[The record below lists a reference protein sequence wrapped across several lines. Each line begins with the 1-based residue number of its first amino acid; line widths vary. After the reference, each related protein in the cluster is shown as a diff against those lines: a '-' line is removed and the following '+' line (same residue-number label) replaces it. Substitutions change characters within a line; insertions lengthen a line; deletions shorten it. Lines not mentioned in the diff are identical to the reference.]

1 MYTLKRRVPFYETDG
16 MKVVHHANYLRW
28 MEEAR
33 IEYLRAGGILLND
46 LMDNG
51 IVFPILD
58 LQIKYIKSAYNDDL
72 IRIDIYL
79 RKIDRVKMIFEY
91 KIYNDITDVLL
102 SEARTVGANSS
113 IETGKL
119 IRLSEAK
126 IQKLKEISKG
136 DRE

>member
-79 RKIDRVKMIFEY
+79 RKIDRVKMIFAY
-91 KIYNDITDVLL
+91 KIYNDITDELL

>member
-1 MYTLKRRVPFYETDG
+1 
-16 MKVVHHANYLRW
+16 
-28 MEEAR
+28 
-33 IEYLRAGGILLND
+33 
-46 LMDNG
+46 MDNG

-91 KIYNDITDVLL
+91 KIYNDITDELL

>member
-33 IEYLRAGGILLND
+33 IEYLRAGEILLND

-91 KIYNDITDVLL
+91 KIYNDITDELL

>member
-51 IVFPILD
+51 IVFPILE

-91 KIYNDITDVLL
+91 KIYNDITDELL

>member
-1 MYTLKRRVPFYETDG
+1 MFTLKWRVRFYETDG

-91 KIYNDITDVLL
+91 KIYNDITDELL

>member
-79 RKIDRVKMIFEY
+79 RKIDIVKMIFEY
-91 KIYNDITDVLL
+91 KIYNDITDELL

>member
-91 KIYNDITDVLL
+91 KIYNDITDELL
-102 SEARTVGANSS
+102 SEAHTVGANSS

>member
-91 KIYNDITDVLL
+91 KIYN
-102 SEARTVGANSS
+102 TVGANSS

>member
-33 IEYLRAGGILLND
+33 IEYLRAGRILLND

-91 KIYNDITDVLL
+91 KIYNDITDELL